1 MTSGSDWLPPI
12 DRPDRDRSESSP
24 EQWVPAGVAGA
35 SPTAAPPEPA
45 PAARE
50 PVPAAPLAAT
60 AVRLVI
66 VSAVF
71 LLVAGSPL
79 FMTRRTV
86 CQVDGRPQT
95 HWSIVAPFNASGP
108 SGCENKLG
116 GGVLLDEAG
125 L

>member
-35 SPTAAPPEPA
+35 SPTAAPPEPVR
-45 PAARE
+45 AAR
-50 PVPAAPLAAT
+50 APLAAT
-60 AVRLVI
+60 AVRLLVLA
-66 VSAVF
+66 AVF
-71 LLVAGSPL
+71 LLIGGSPL
-79 FMTRRTV
+79 FMSRRTV

-95 HWSIVAPFNASGP
+95 HWSIVAPFDASGP
-108 SGCENKLG
+108 SGCENNLG
-116 GGVLLDEAG
+116 GSVLLDEVG